1 MLFTTDTYVYLPF
14 VKEIRQKLDEFGYT
28 RLAPPEVQEPRPPT
42 LEDLNDI
49 LVRYEGSVMRF
60 KVFEY

>member
-1 MLFTTDTYVYLPF
+1 